1 MDRDELK
8 MFFMHCRVKQRQ
20 PRLAACRLL
29 GAFLILQKINP
40 IILSLPPAEPGSNT
54 KMRFSLSSVS
64 YKGLNLIRRRK
75 IVILQL
81 WNTEWERVLLS
92 WFSIRLWADNNV
104 ESTAVVVKYF
114 YNFHKHS
121 VCFISSIIF
130 RQITNNNRNTII
142 TILPWAVLLQGY
154 SHNIIF

>member
-1 MDRDELK
+1 MSSKGETI
-8 MFFMHCRVKQRQ
+8 QT
-20 PRLAACRLL
+20 CRLL

-40 IILSLPPAEPGSNT
+40 IILSLPPAGPGSNT
-54 KMRFSLSSVS
+54 KMRLELSTVS
-64 YKGLNLIRRRK
+64 YKGLNLINRRK
-75 IVILQL
+75 IVILQQ

-114 YNFHKHS
+114 NNLHKHS

-142 TILPWAVLLQGY
+142 TILPWAVSLQGY

>member
-1 MDRDELK
+1 MDRDELR
-8 MFFMHCRVKQRQ
+8 MFFYAMSSKGETIQT
-20 PRLAACRLL
+20 CRLL

-54 KMRFSLSSVS
+54 KMRFSLSTVS
-64 YKGLNLIRRRK
+64 CNLISRRK
-75 IVILQL
+75 IVILQQ
-81 WNTEWERVLLS
+81 WNMEWVLSS

-114 YNFHKHS
+114 NNLHKHS